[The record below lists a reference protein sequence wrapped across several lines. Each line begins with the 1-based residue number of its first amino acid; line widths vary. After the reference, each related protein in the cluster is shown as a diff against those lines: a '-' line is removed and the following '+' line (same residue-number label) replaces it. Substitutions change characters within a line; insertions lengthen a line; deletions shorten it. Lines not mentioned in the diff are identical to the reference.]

1 MYDRRTIDAMYV
13 YMYVQFIYKYIYIYI
28 YIYKLYIHIYIHIF
42 TKPTLDNKFI
52 NIKGHKVS

>member
-28 YIYKLYIHIYIHIF
+28 YKLYIHIYIHIF
-42 TKPTLDNKFI
+42 TKPTLNNKFI